1 MVQALTKEIIEKAK
15 KDLSCPS
22 QLFINGK
29 YEQSITGKTFDN
41 ISPIDGKL
49 INKVTFSQP
58 EDVNKAV
65 ASARKAF
72 ESGVWSRTAPAHR
85 KKVILKFAEL
95 IKKNGLELAAL
106 DTLDMGKTINDS
118 YNSDVPSS
126 IVNVRWFGEIIDKV
140 YDDVAPTPYNS
151 LALITRE
158 PIGVVAA
165 IVPWNYPLQMAA
177 WKIGPALVT
186 GNSLILKPAEQ
197 SPLTAIRIAELLAE
211 AGLPEGVF
219 SVLPGDGPITGKTL
233 ALHNDV
239 DCVAFTGS
247 GEVGKKI
254 LEYSGQSNM
263 KRVQLECG
271 GKSPNIIFADYENL
285 DTVVKTSA
293 TAIFGNQGEVCSAAS
308 RLIIQDSI
316 KDKFVEKVV
325 KESKK
330 MIPGDPWDPSSLT
343 GAIVDKTQLD
353 KIHNYVEHGKKEGA
367 KIATGGN
374 IMLKNTG
381 GYYYEPTVFD
391 NVKNNMKIARE
402 EIFGPVLSSITF
414 KTTEEALKIA
424 NDTHYGLAAAV
435 WTQDINKAHLIA
447 KGLRAG
453 TVYVNNYDEAD
464 LTVPAGGYK
473 QSGIGRDNSNSYHA
487 LDTYLQIKS
496 TWIKL
501 TDK

>member
-1 MVQALTKEIIEKAK
+1 MPEALTKEIIEKAK
-15 KDLSCPS
+15 KNLAYPS
-22 QLFINGK
+22 KLFINGK
-29 YEQSITGKTFDN
+29 YDNSITGKTFDN
-41 ISPIDGKL
+41 ISPINGKL
-49 INKVTFSQP
+49 INKVVFSQK
-58 EDVNKAV
+58 EDVEKAV
-65 ASARKAF
+65 TIARKTF
-72 ESGVWSRTAPAHR
+72 ESGVWSKAAPNYR
-85 KKVILKFAEL
+85 KKIILKFADL
-95 IKKNGLELAAL
+95 LKKNGLELAVL
-106 DTLDMGKTINDS
+106 DTLDMGKTINDT
-118 YNSDVPSS
+118 YNGDIPGS
-126 IVNVRWFGEIIDKV
+126 IKNVRWYGEIIDKI
-140 YDDVAPTPYNS
+140 YDDIAPTPYNS
-151 LALITRE
+151 LAMITKE

-247 GEVGKKI
+247 GEIGKKI

-263 KRVQLECG
+263 KRVQLACG
-271 GKSPNIIFADYENL
+271 GKSPNVIFEDCENL
-285 DTVVKTSA
+285 DTAVKVSA
-293 TAIFGNQGEVCSAAS
+293 NAIFGNQGEVCSAAS

-316 KDKFVEKVV
+316 KDEFIERVI
-325 KESKK
+325 KESKN
-330 MIPGDPWDPSSLT
+330 MMPGDPWDPKSFM
-343 GAIVDKTQLD
+343 GAVVDKTQLD
-353 KIHNYVEHGKKEGA
+353 KIDNYVQVGQKEGA
-367 KIATGGN
+367 TIASGGKV
-374 IMLKNTG
+374 MLKNTG

-391 NVKNNMKIARE
+391 NVKNNMRIAQE

-414 KTTEEALKIA
+414 KNPEEALSIA
-424 NDTHYGLAAAV
+424 NDTSYGLAAAV
-435 WTQDINKAHLIA
+435 WTKDINKAHLMA
-447 KGLRAG
+447 KGIKAG
-453 TVYVNNYDEAD
+453 SVFVNNYDEAD

-473 QSGIGRDNSNSYHA
+473 QSGIGRDNSYHA
-487 LDTYLQIKS
+487 LDTYLQVKS

>member
-1 MVQALTKEIIEKAK
+1 MPATLTKEIIEKTK
-15 KDLSCPS
+15 KDLSYPS

-29 YEQSITGKTFDN
+29 YDNSITGKTFDN

-49 INKVTFSQP
+49 INKVTFSQL

-65 ASARKAF
+65 AVARKTF
-72 ESGVWSRTAPAHR
+72 ESGVWSKAAPTHR

-95 IKKNGLELAAL
+95 LKKNGLELAVL
-106 DTLDMGKTINDS
+106 DTLDMGKTINDT
-118 YNSDVPSS
+118 YAADVPGS
-126 IVNVRWFGEIIDKV
+126 IKNVRWYGEIIDKV
-140 YDDVAPTPYNS
+140 YDDIAPTPYNS
-151 LALITRE
+151 LALITKE
-158 PIGVVAA
+158 PIGVVVA
-165 IVPWNYPLQMAA
+165 IVPWNYPLMMAA
-177 WKIGPALVT
+177 WKVGPALVT

-197 SPLTAIRIAELLAE
+197 SPLTAIRMAELLAE

-219 SVLPGDGPITGKTL
+219 NVLPGDGPTTGKSL

-271 GKSPNIIFADYENL
+271 GKSPNVIFADCENL
-285 DTVVKTSA
+285 DTIVNVSA
-293 TAIFGNQGEVCSAAS
+293 NAIFGNQGEVCSAAS
-308 RLIIQDSI
+308 RLIVQDSI
-316 KDKFVEKVV
+316 KDEFVEKVV
-325 KESKK
+325 KTSKK
-330 MIPGDPWDPSSLT
+330 MMPGDPWDLSSFM

-353 KIHNYVEHGKKEGA
+353 KIHGYVEQGKKEGA
-367 KIATGGN
+367 KVATGGN
-374 IMLKNTG
+374 VILKNTG
-381 GYYYEPTVFD
+381 GYYFEPTVFD
-391 NVKNNMKIARE
+391 NVKNNMKIAQE

-424 NDTHYGLAAAV
+424 NDTSYGLAAAV
-435 WTQDINKAHLIA
+435 WTRDINKAHLMA
-447 KGLRAG
+447 KGIKAG
-453 TVYVNNYDEAD
+453 SVFVNNYDEAD

-473 QSGIGRDNSNSYHA
+473 QSGIGRDNSYHA

-501 TDK
+501 SHK